1 MKKIIIF
8 IFTLFLVGC
17 SKNNYITCNI
27 EVENKIENY
36 NMNGIYKIYYKNNFV
51 TNIEKKETYISHN
64 QGVIEYFNEVK
75 NLEYYN
81 LNDLYNGFSYEI
93 INEENSVGINV
104 VIDLELVNIKQ
115 MVKDKKLDKDYVV
128 SNKLTTS
135 GIVNL
140 YESKGAICDI

>member
-8 IFTLFLVGC
+8 IFILFLVGC

-51 TNIEKKETYISHN
+51 TNIEKQETYISPDED
-64 QGVIEYFNEVK
+64 VIEYFNEVN

-93 INEENSVGINV
+93 IDEENSVGINV
-104 VIDLELVNIKQ
+104 TIDLELVDIKQ
-115 MVKDKKLDKDYVV
+115 MVKDKKIDKDYVV

-135 GIVNL
+135 GIVKI

>member
-1 MKKIIIF
+1 M
-8 IFTLFLVGC
+8 FLVGC

-51 TNIEKKETYISHN
+51 TNIEKQETYISPD

-104 VIDLELVNIKQ
+104 TIDLELVDIKQ
-115 MVKDKKLDKDYVV
+115 MLKDKKIDKDYVV

-135 GIVNL
+135 GIVKI